1 MMRDTSHAKR
11 QLSHVLAALGGIL
24 ISWSCRSAEPAPPAE
39 AKVEVAP
46 RAEGQPNV
54 GEAPACGGQGQ
65 AECPTQHW
73 MKATLQAYLRTKDY
87 KRLEASFNDLASHG
101 PADFDRWQSLAK
113 SGASAAANQDEALV
127 RKSCQDC
134 HDSYRAEFRKKYRS
148 VVFL

>member
-1 MMRDTSHAKR
+1 VKRNSSHPR
-11 QLSHVLAALGGIL
+11 LPLSLAALGAIL
-24 ISWSCRSAEPAPPAE
+24 VTWSCRSAEPAAPADEKRE
-39 AKVEVAP
+39 AEPKAEVAP
-46 RAEGQPNV
+46 EIGQ
-54 GEAPACGGQGQ
+54 APAACGGQGQ

-87 KRLEASFNDLASHG
+87 KRLEASFNDLAAHG
-101 PADFDRWQSLAK
+101 PTDFDRWQSLAK
-113 SGASAAANQDEALV
+113 SGANAAANQDEALV